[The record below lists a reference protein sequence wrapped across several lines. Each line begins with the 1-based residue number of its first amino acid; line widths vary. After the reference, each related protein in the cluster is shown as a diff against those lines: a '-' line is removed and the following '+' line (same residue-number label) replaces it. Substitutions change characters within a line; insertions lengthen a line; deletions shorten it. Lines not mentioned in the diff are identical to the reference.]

1 MEQAQG
7 GGSGTVTVQE
17 TGPSMVKHLE
27 HENRSPYHV
36 NFRNEG
42 NGSQDCVKEATS
54 QEKGNPNETLS
65 IILVG
70 KRGVG
75 KSATGNTILGRPD
88 FSSQLGAKPVTT
100 TCQKRE
106 STRAEQNIV
115 VWDTP
120 DFCLLSS
127 DKSPVQQYMSLNK
140 SNTVLVLVLQLGRV
154 TDQDKKV
161 MTTLKT
167 IFGKDVRKYMI
178 VVFTRKEDLEGGDI
192 KDYCKNTENKF
203 LRKTIKKCGKRV
215 CAFNN
220 KETGQAREDQ
230 VIDLLKMAKELI
242 GNHKGNKIIKDVQ
255 EKQNPKKI
263 SKESKK
269 IGFHRCMK
277 CLGPL

>member
-1 MEQAQG
+1 MEQARG
-7 GGSGTVTVQE
+7 GGSGAVTGQE

-54 QEKGNPNETLS
+54 QERGNPNETLN

-70 KRGVG
+70 KSGVG
-75 KSATGNTILGRPD
+75 KSATGNTILGKSY
-88 FSSQLGAKPVTT
+88 FLSQLRAQPVTT
-100 TCQKRE
+100 KCQKE
-106 STRAEQNIV
+106 KKTGAEQEIV
-115 VWDTP
+115 VVDTP
-120 DFCLLSS
+120 EVRLLSS
-127 DKSPVQQYMSLNK
+127 DTSLVQKYMPLSNG
-140 SNTVLVLVLQLGRV
+140 NTVLVLVLQLGRV
-154 TDQDKKV
+154 TDEDKKV

-167 IFGKDVRKYMI
+167 IFGKEVRKYMI

-203 LRKTIKKCGKRV
+203 LRKTIKKCGERV

-220 KETGQAREDQ
+220 RETGQAREDQ
-230 VIDLLKMAKELI
+230 AIDLLKMAKELI
-242 GNHKGNKIIKDVQ
+242 GNYKGNKITKDVQ

-263 SKESKK
+263 SKESK
-269 IGFHRCMK
+269 R
-277 CLGPL
+277 